1 MKKYFL
7 SFSLIII
14 LFSCAKERNSDNVF
28 DFLVFGVY
36 NGFCMENCST
46 LFKLENGALY
56 EDDVNKIIGY
66 QDVYFKSDPLPDS
79 KFEKAKIAEK
89 EIPDELLNTEETS
102 FGCPGCLDQ
111 DILIIAFKKD
121 GEVTEITID
130 PLDNELPENIKTYVK
145 KVMEIIDVL
154 KE

>member
-1 MKKYFL
+1 MKKYIL
-7 SFSLIII
+7 SLSLIAL
-14 LFSCAKERNSDNVF
+14 LFSCAKERNNGNDL
-28 DFLVFGVY
+28 DFLVFGIY

-66 QDVYFKSDPLPDS
+66 QDVYFKNDPLPES
-79 KFEKAKIAEK
+79 KFEKAKIAEE
-89 EIPDELLNTEETS
+89 EIPEDLINSAETS

-111 DILIIAFKKD
+111 DILLVVFKKD
-121 GEVTEITID
+121 GKVTEITID
-130 PLDNELPENIKTYVK
+130 PYDNELPEYLEPYVK
-145 KVMEIIDVL
+145 KVMDVIEIL